1 MLFFKQKKA
10 MYTLHGALS
19 CNKFVDKML
28 SHLSHYL
35 YVSFVLAIVN
45 NTFSRYRYMKDAKI
59 RLFTSSTMIA
69 LSYLRLDSMKIQ
81 KYYHQYHIA
90 TYDGS

>member
-1 MLFFKQKKA
+1 MLLFATEFKQCYFSNKKKA

-45 NTFSRYRYMKDAKI
+45 DALRYDLRDSRLA
-59 RLFTSSTMIA
+59 
-69 LSYLRLDSMKIQ
+69 SY
-81 KYYHQYHIA
+81 
-90 TYDGS
+90 